1 MISMTEMEQRMT
13 QTEKI
18 LTQAE
23 DIARRTFENPTQET
37 VMQLFSRL
45 CDEAD
50 MAPIYSDQE
59 LENGTVH

>member
-1 MISMTEMEQRMT
+1 MISITEMEQRMT

-50 MAPIYSDQE
+50 MTPIYSDQE
-59 LENGTVH
+59 LESGTLH

>member
-1 MISMTEMEQRMT
+1 MT

-50 MAPIYSDQE
+50 MTPIYSDQE
-59 LENGTVH
+59 LESGTVH